1 MQKLVAG
8 YRKFRTEIF
17 PARQEEFAKLE
28 RGQKPRALFIT
39 CSDSRIVPDLLFQ
52 TSPGELFICRNAG
65 NIVPAHGDHNG
76 GVSATLEYAVRALE
90 VKHVIVCGHT
100 DCGVMRGLLHPEK
113 VAAMRNVA
121 SWLSYGE
128 RARAVVDH
136 VCGQLEEEEKV
147 VELARQNVLAQL
159 DNVRTHP
166 SVAARLAARTL
177 EIHGWLLE
185 LHKGSVEA
193 WSSELGRFIPLE
205 STFRGLA
212 SED

>member
-8 YRKFRTEIF
+8 YRKFRAEIY
-17 PARQEEFAKLE
+17 PNRQDEFAKLE

-76 GVSATLEYAVRALE
+76 GVSATLEYAVQALE
-90 VKHVIVCGHT
+90 VRHVIVCGHT

-113 VAAMRNVA
+113 VAPMRNVA
-121 SWLSYGE
+121 SWLSYAE
-128 RARAVVDH
+128 RARAVVEH
-136 VCGQLEEEEKV
+136 VCGQLGEEEKV

-159 DNVRTHP
+159 DNIRTHP
-166 SVAARLAARTL
+166 SVAARMAARTL

-185 LHKGSVEA
+185 LHKGSLEA
-193 WSSELGRFIPLE
+193 WSSEMGRFIPLE
-205 STFRGLA
+205 STFKGLA
-212 SED
+212 HED